1 MPVSVY
7 WIHHKD
13 HTDVF
18 NQGYIGVSNNTEKR
32 FAKHKTHVNNNKHIN
47 PMFANVV
54 KKYGWDNLVK
64 EVILIAD
71 KEYCLA
77 IESKLRN
84 TKEIGWNIAPGGG
97 MPDVK
102 FGDKNPMRNPIVAAK
117 TAATKKGIATRGFGW
132 KHSEETRKKLSK
144 NAGNKGVGRK
154 VVVNGISF
162 ISQTAAAKHFGVHI
176 RTFKKRFKL
185 VIL

>member
-32 FAKHKTHVNNNKHIN
+32 FAKHKTHVNNNKH
-47 PMFANVV
+47 
-54 KKYGWDNLVK
+54 
-64 EVILIAD
+64 
-71 KEYCLA
+71 
-77 IESKLRN
+77 
-84 TKEIGWNIAPGGG
+84 
-97 MPDVK
+97 
-102 FGDKNPMRNPIVAAK
+102 MRNPIVAAK

-185 VIL
+185 GIL